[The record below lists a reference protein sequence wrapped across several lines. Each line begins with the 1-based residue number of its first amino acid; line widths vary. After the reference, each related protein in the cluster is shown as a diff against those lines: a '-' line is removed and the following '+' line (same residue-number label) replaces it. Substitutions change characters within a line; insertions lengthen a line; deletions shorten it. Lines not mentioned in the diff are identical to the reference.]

1 MKSREKSFSAFFRG
15 HFKQVCRESSM
26 HGAYYLCR
34 PGLFFWERA
43 LWFLG
48 MFISGSSIFYWT
60 SFFVMRSIEKP
71 VSIAIERDHV
81 NWETFFPVFTVC
93 VRDKVNETALEAFI
107 RWVVKLCK

>member
-1 MKSREKSFSAFFRG
+1 
-15 HFKQVCRESSM
+15 M

-107 RWVVKLCK
+107 RWVVELCK